1 MCIEDAYIR
10 LQLQQR
16 RDDILRLQHLWLT
29 PLVSSVPYTS
39 HVNAANAL
47 ANGDTS
53 QQLTWLPLIVTLPSE
68 DFARFL
74 ITNNNDGDESDE
86 SDDSDTEE
94 LDEVDGTD
102 NMGQVLL
109 VEALEAVGK
118 DDRDEDD
125 GGAQLSALK
134 AAIWQTP
141 VSMYLTA
148 I

>member
-16 RDDILRLQHLWLT
+16 QDDILRLQHLWLT

-39 HVNAANAL
+39 HVNTANAL

-74 ITNNNDGDESDE
+74 ITNNNDGDESD
-86 SDDSDTEE
+86 DSDTEE

-109 VEALEAVGK
+109 VEALEAVGE
-118 DDRDEDD
+118 DNRDEDD

-134 AAIWQTP
+134 AMIWQTP
-141 VSMYLTA
+141 VSMYLTT

>member
-16 RDDILRLQHLWLT
+16 RDDILRLKHLWLT

-74 ITNNNDGDESDE
+74 ISMVTKAMKAMIATQRNWMRWMVRTIWGKYFSWRHWKQWEKT
-86 SDDSDTEE
+86 TEKRMM
-94 LDEVDGTD
+94 EV
-102 NMGQVLL
+102 
-109 VEALEAVGK
+109 
-118 DDRDEDD
+118 
-125 GGAQLSALK
+125 LSS
-134 AAIWQTP
+134 QH
-141 VSMYLTA
+141 
-148 I
+148 

>member
-10 LQLQQR
+10 LQLQQW
-16 RDDILRLQHLWLT
+16 RDDILCLQHLWLT

-74 ITNNNDGDESDE
+74 ITNNNDGDESD
-86 SDDSDTEE
+86 DSDTEE

-109 VEALEAVGK
+109 VEALEAVGE

-134 AAIWQTP
+134 AAI
-141 VSMYLTA
+141 
-148 I
+148 

>member
-1 MCIEDAYIR
+1 MSIEDAYIR
-10 LQLQQR
+10 LQLQQQQ
-16 RDDILRLQHLWLT
+16 DNILRLQHLWLT

-53 QQLTWLPLIVTLPSE
+53 QQLTWLPLIVTLPSK

-74 ITNNNDGDESDE
+74 ITNNNDGDESN
-86 SDDSDTEE
+86 DSDTEE

-109 VEALEAVGK
+109 VEALEAVGE

-125 GGAQLSALK
+125 GGADRKS
-134 AAIWQTP
+134 
-141 VSMYLTA
+141 VV
-148 I
+148 

>member
-1 MCIEDAYIR
+1 MCIEDAYIQ
-10 LQLQQR
+10 LQLQQWQ
-16 RDDILRLQHLWLT
+16 DNILHLQHLWLT

-53 QQLTWLPLIVTLPSE
+53 QQLTWLPLIITLPSK

-74 ITNNNDGDESDE
+74 ITNNNDGDKSDK
-86 SDDSDTEE
+86 SNNSNTEE
-94 LDEVDGTD
+94 LDEVDGMD

-109 VEALEAVGK
+109 MEALEAVG
-118 DDRDEDD
+118 DNSRDEDD

-141 VSMYLTA
+141 VSMYLTT